1 MIKETIMKMVSKFVV
16 KKVQDR
22 LTEVI
27 KEDNKEVGE
36 VTEAKEE
43 LTVTELLFDNKTV
56 ITKEMLEQFDYS
68 SIPEPEILNP
78 DAPRTAI
85 LVDDIVFTDIM
96 YRHDLKKMV
105 EQYGCAPYQD
115 YKMVKCLGDYAGFQ
129 AYKYVV
135 LEGNK
140 IDVGVLDITLGH
152 NFCIQDRMC
161 VEVDGVDIA
170 YHIKQACPDF
180 KFLLCTAHTLN
191 LNNTTIERYYNKLK
205 DSLGIDLKSV
215 YLNKNSYRVDK
226 FYQLLYSHE
235 H

>member
-16 KKVQDR
+16 KKVQDK
-22 LTEVI
+22 LTEVT
-27 KEDNKEVGE
+27 KEDNKEVKE
-36 VTEAKEE
+36 DITHTEP
-43 LTVTELLFDNKTV
+43 LIDNKTV
-56 ITKEMLEQFDYS
+56 VTKEIMEQYDYS

-85 LVDDIVFTDIM
+85 LVDDILFTDIM
-96 YRHDLKKMV
+96 YRHDLKKMTA
-105 EQYGCAPYQD
+105 QYGCAPYQD

-140 IDVGVLDITLGH
+140 IDVGVLDLTLGH
-152 NFCIQDRMC
+152 NFCIQDRLC
-161 VEVDGVDIA
+161 TEVDGVDIA

-180 KFLLCTAHTLN
+180 KFLLCTAHTMN
-191 LNNTTIERYYNKLK
+191 LNNSTIERYYNKLK
-205 DSLGIDLKSV
+205 DSLGIDLRSV
-215 YLNKNSYRVDK
+215 YINKNSYRVDK

>member
-16 KKVQDR
+16 KKVQDK
-22 LTEVI
+22 LTEVT
-27 KEDNKEVGE
+27 KEDNKEV
-36 VTEAKEE
+36 KEDI
-43 LTVTELLFDNKTV
+43 THTELLNDNKTV
-56 ITKEMLEQFDYS
+56 VTKEIMEQYDYS

-85 LVDDIVFTDIM
+85 LVDDILFTDIM
-96 YRHDLKKMV
+96 YRHDLKKMIA
-105 EQYGCAPYQD
+105 QYGCAPYQD

-140 IDVGVLDITLGH
+140 IDVGVLDLTLGH
-152 NFCIQDRMC
+152 NFCIQDRLC
-161 VEVDGVDIA
+161 TEVDGVDIA
-170 YHIKQACPDF
+170 YYIKQACPDF
-180 KFLLCTAHTLN
+180 KFLLCTAHTMN
-191 LNNTTIERYYNKLK
+191 LNNSTIERYYNKLK
-205 DSLGIDLKSV
+205 DSLGIDLKHV

-226 FYQLLYSHE
+226 FYQLLYNHE